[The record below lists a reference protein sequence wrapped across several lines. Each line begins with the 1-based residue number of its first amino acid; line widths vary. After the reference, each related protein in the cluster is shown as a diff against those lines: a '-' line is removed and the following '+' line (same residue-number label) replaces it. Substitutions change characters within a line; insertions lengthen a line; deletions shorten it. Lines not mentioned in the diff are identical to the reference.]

1 MNTTLS
7 PSVLLSQTFFM
18 TFLSL
23 SLHVLYVPVPHL
35 LSIIITYYKFITPL
49 TPPSPL
55 HNSCSSS
62 TLSSHLPSYIQILF
76 LGPTNKH
83 YILLLFLFC
92 LVWLFLFVLS
102 SGWWNLNNN
111 KGANNNNKTR
121 MQVAVEKGGFWAG
134 KVVHGG
140 LPQTTRYEYW
150 RTFTTTMELDP
161 RVQSRFR
168 GSLLGWGSTVRLK
181 ARMSF
186 IGSRT
191 TKLEKGRRKGSPRI
205 IIIIMSP
212 CKDPN

>member
-1 MNTTLS
+1 MDEFFKC
-7 PSVLLSQTFFM
+7 LLDYTVGAVTSYYHAYNICKKILIFRQT
-18 TFLSL
+18 
-23 SLHVLYVPVPHL
+23 
-35 LSIIITYYKFITPL
+35 
-49 TPPSPL
+49 
-55 HNSCSSS
+55 
-62 TLSSHLPSYIQILF
+62 Q
-76 LGPTNKH
+76 
-83 YILLLFLFC
+83 
-92 LVWLFLFVLS
+92 
-102 SGWWNLNNN
+102 

-191 TKLEKGRRKGSPRI
+191 TKLEKGRRKGSLLI
-205 IIIIMSP
+205 IITITSP
-212 CKDPN
+212 CNKDHQLILILLLLLGNLIPFTPSILTSLLLQVG